1 MMALLYY
8 KSGSSWVNALNLF
21 YPVGAVYLAN
31 TSTSP
36 SSLFGGTWQRCTE
49 GGMVGIY
56 GASSITTLGSGG
68 SRFLSVDNLP
78 GHGHRIFGWPNKGTL
93 AGNGVLPIQNSS
105 YGSIGYNG
113 AFLQSLDI
121 PMPNKTN
128 NTVGT
133 AYIPANRSFYLWY
146 RTA

>member
-1 MMALLYY
+1 MAQFYY
-8 KSGSSWVNALNLF
+8 KSGSSWINALNLF

-36 SSLFGGTWQRCTE
+36 SSLFGGTWQRCTD

-56 GASSITTLGSGG
+56 GAPSITTLGTGG
-68 SRFLSVDNLP
+68 SCFLSVANLP

-93 AGNGVLPIQNSS
+93 AGTGVLPIQNSS

-113 AFLQSLDI
+113 AFSQSFDI
-121 PMPNKTN
+121 PMPNKGN

-133 AYIPANRSFYLWY
+133 AYIPANHSFYLWY